1 MLYITMFEK
10 VWVMSELDDF
20 LKLIADGKKTDPSAV
35 KAKEIKENIK
45 SDLGELFTEM
55 ARIKEQDPVSI
66 KA

>member
-1 MLYITMFEK
+1 
-10 VWVMSELDDF
+10 MSELDDF

-55 ARIKEQDPVSI
+55 ARIKEQDPVAI